1 MPKHPKPDR
10 DTAAL
15 FVRLPL
21 EESEKLDRVAFRLKT
36 PKREVIRHL
45 LSELDP
51 ERADVLWERPAPA
64 PSPVTAPLPGGD
76 LVVGRADAVPA
87 SAAADVL
94 DAAGVAELLDAD
106 EAAVVELAEAGEL
119 PGRKVGGEWRFLRAS
134 VLAWLGG
141 A

>member
-1 MPKHPKPDR
+1 MPKHAKPDR

-51 ERADVLWERPAPA
+51 ERADVLWERPAPT
-64 PSPVTAPLPGGD
+64 PVTAPLPDAG
-76 LVVGRADAVPA
+76 LVVGRAEALP
-87 SAAADVL
+87 AADVL
-94 DAAGVAELLDAD
+94 DVAGVAALLDAD
-106 EAAVVELAEAGEL
+106 ESAVVELAEAGEL
-119 PGRKVGGEWRFLRAS
+119 PGRRVGGEWRFLRAA

-141 A
+141 T